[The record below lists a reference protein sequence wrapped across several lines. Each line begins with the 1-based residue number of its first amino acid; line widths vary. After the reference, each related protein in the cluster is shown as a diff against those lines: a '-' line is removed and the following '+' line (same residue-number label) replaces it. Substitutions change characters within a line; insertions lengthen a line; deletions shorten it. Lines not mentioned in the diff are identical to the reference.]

1 MQTTNTFP
9 VRDRGAWVTAKFDDL
24 ATVFDHYKKKGIGEG
39 GVGGFHF
46 CVWCLEVKQWNR
58 LEWNG
63 MNGW

>member
-24 ATVFDHYKKKGIGEG
+24 ATVFDRYKKKGIGGGGGG

-46 CVWCLEVKQWNR
+46 CVSCLEVKHGIDWSGT
-58 LEWNG
+58 E
-63 MNGW
+63 